1 MRSARGLGRT
11 GLNSEFPKESIMSAP
26 ALNLTLKNDLSEL
39 ARIAG
44 AIEAH
49 GEAHGW
55 PAKWVLNL
63 NISLDELITNM
74 VSYGYQDSDEHE
86 IRVTLADRNG
96 SLVTVVE
103 DDGIEFDPFTA
114 VPEPDLDASVA
125 ERRIGGLG
133 VYFVKTLMDEAVY
146 ERLDDRNR
154 ITLVQRPPQ

>member
-1 MRSARGLGRT
+1 
-11 GLNSEFPKESIMSAP
+11 MSAP

-55 PAKWVLNL
+55 PTKWVLNL

-96 SLVTVVE
+96 SLVTVLE
-103 DDGIEFDPFTA
+103 DDGMEFDPFTEA
-114 VPEPDLDASVA
+114 PEPDLDASVA

-133 VYFVKTLMDEAVY
+133 VYFVKTLMDEAIY
-146 ERLDDRNR
+146 ERLGDRNR
-154 ITLVQRPPQ
+154 ITLVQRSPR

>member
-1 MRSARGLGRT
+1 M
-11 GLNSEFPKESIMSAP
+11 PAP
-26 ALNLTLKNDLSEL
+26 SLNLTLKNDLSEL

-55 PAKWVLNL
+55 PVKWVLNL

>member
-1 MRSARGLGRT
+1 
-11 GLNSEFPKESIMSAP
+11 MSAP

-55 PAKWVLNL
+55 PVKWVLNL

-96 SLVTVVE
+96 SLVTVLE
-103 DDGIEFDPFTA
+103 DDGIEFDPFTEA
-114 VPEPDLDASVA
+114 PEPDLDASVA

-133 VYFVKTLMDEAVY
+133 VYFVKTLMDEAIY
-146 ERLDDRNR
+146 ERLGDHNR
-154 ITLVQRPPQ
+154 ITLVQRSPR